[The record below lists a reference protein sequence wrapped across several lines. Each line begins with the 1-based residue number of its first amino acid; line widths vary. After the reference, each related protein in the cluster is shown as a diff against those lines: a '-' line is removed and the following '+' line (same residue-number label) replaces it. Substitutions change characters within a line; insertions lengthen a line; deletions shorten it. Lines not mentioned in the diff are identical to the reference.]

1 MPQIAGF
8 RGVVP
13 VATKAA
19 EVIDAPGVAF
29 TERLASGAIARDP
42 GRALYRYH
50 QLFQLEGRQV
60 TRKAVVCA
68 VRLVPWAERQIRAH
82 EVADPVQ
89 RELELAR
96 IKQTGA
102 HVEPVLAGF
111 RDAAGEIDRTFRKVE
126 GDRPTYEHATADG
139 TIHRV
144 WRSPSAEI
152 MGPLRKVFAPK
163 KLHVLEG
170 HARYEA
176 MLAYEA
182 ELAAKQAP
190 SLYSTASH
198 GLACLVNLD
207 DVAVHAT
214 SAARHRIVRGAGV
227 KAATVLAAARPWFII
242 ETLAKAAG
250 DVGKQRAALDTS
262 VAHQPAFVL
271 VFAGD
276 PDAYKLTLSP
286 DVSPANEGISVHRG
300 IQKLDPVAIDLMFRP
315 RALPDTTV
323 TFETDHAAVL
333 AAVGKGAPAAIITR
347 PVPLDQ
353 VIHADE
359 LGALLPMGSTGFYPR
374 IAPGI
379 AMLIDPSEDLA

>member
-13 VATKAA
+13 TEGKAA
-19 EVIDAPGVAF
+19 EVIAAPGIAF
-29 TERLASGAIARDP
+29 TERLANGTLARDP

-50 QLFQLEGRQV
+50 QVFQLDGRAV
-60 TRKAVVCA
+60 TRKALVCA

-82 EVADPVQ
+82 EVTDPVQ
-89 RELELAR
+89 RDVELAR
-96 IKQTGA
+96 IEQTGA

-111 RDAAGEIDRTFRKVE
+111 RDAAGEIDRTFR
-126 GDRPTYEHATADG
+126 GIDGSRPTYEHTTADG
-139 TIHRV
+139 TLHRV
-144 WRSPSAEI
+144 WRAQSAEI
-152 MGPLRKVFAPK
+152 LGPLRKVFAPK

-176 MLAYEA
+176 MLGYEA
-182 ELAAKQAP
+182 KLAAKQAP
-190 SLYSTASH
+190 SLYSAASH

-207 DVAVHAT
+207 DISVYST
-214 SAARHRIVRGAGV
+214 TAARHRIVRGDGV
-227 KAATVLAAARPWFII
+227 KAATVLAAAKPWFII
-242 ETLAKAAG
+242 EKLAGAAK
-250 DVGKQRAALDTS
+250 DVAKQRAALDTS

-276 PDAYKLTLSP
+276 ADAYKLTLSP
-286 DVSPANEGISVHRG
+286 DITPSNEGIAVHRG
-300 IQKLDPVAIDLMFRP
+300 IQKLDPIAIDELFRP

-333 AAVGKGAPAAIITR
+333 AAIAAGAPAAIVTR

-379 AMLIDPSEDLA
+379 AMMIDPDEDLV